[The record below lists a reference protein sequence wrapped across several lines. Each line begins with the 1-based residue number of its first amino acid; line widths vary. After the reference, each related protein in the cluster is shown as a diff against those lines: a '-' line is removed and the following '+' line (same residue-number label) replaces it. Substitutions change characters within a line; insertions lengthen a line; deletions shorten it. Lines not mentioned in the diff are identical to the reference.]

1 MNNKWQQFCEAEG
14 FVSNDDGVEVR
25 FESGRSQKVAVEDRG
40 DAFLLRSIVARQA
53 VVNEV
58 PDAALRAWVRNRSA
72 FLVGFRVDE
81 RGRVVGEAWIPKPGI
96 TNSEFQMVL
105 RHLATESDRFEF
117 QLTGQD
123 HE

>member
-1 MNNKWQQFCEAEG
+1 MNNNWRQFCKADG
-14 FVSNDDGVEVR
+14 FAPAGDGVEVQ
-25 FESGRSQKVAVEDRG
+25 FDGDRSQKVAVEDHG
-40 DAFLLRSIVARQA
+40 DAFLLRSIIAHQA
-53 VVNEV
+53 VVNKV
-58 PDAALRAWVRNRSA
+58 SDAAFRAWVHNRSA

-81 RGRVVGEAWIPKPGI
+81 RGRLVCEAWIPKQGI
-96 TNSEFQMVL
+96 TNTEFQLIV

>member
-1 MNNKWQQFCEAEG
+1 MNINWQQLCKTEG
-14 FVSNDDGVEVR
+14 IASDDDGVEVK
-25 FESGRSQKVAVEDRG
+25 FDNGRSQKVAVEDHG
-40 DAFLLRSIVARQA
+40 DAFLLRTIVARQA

-81 RGRVVGEAWIPKPGI
+81 RGRVVGEAWVPKPGI

-117 QLTGQD
+117 QLTGED
-123 HE
+123 RE

>member
-1 MNNKWQQFCEAEG
+1 VNINWRQFCKAEG
-14 FVSNDDGVEVR
+14 FASNDNGVEVR
-25 FESGRSQKVAVEDRG
+25 FDSGRSQKVAVEDHG
-40 DAFLLRSIVARQA
+40 DAFLLRSVVARQA

-96 TNSEFQMVL
+96 TSSEFQMVL

-123 HE
+123 RE

>member
-1 MNNKWQQFCEAEG
+1 MNINWQQFCKAEG
-14 FVSNDDGVEVR
+14 FASDDAGVEVR
-25 FESGRSQKVAVEDRG
+25 FDSGRSQKVAVEDRG
-40 DAFLLRSIVARQA
+40 DAYLLRSIVARQA

-81 RGRVVGEAWIPKPGI
+81 RGRVVGETWIPKPGI
-96 TNSEFQMVL
+96 TSSEFQMAL

-123 HE
+123 YE

>member
-1 MNNKWQQFCEAEG
+1 MNVNWWQFCKADG
-14 FVSNDDGVEVR
+14 FVADDDGVEVR
-25 FESGRSQKVAVEDRG
+25 FDNGRSQKVAVEDRG

-81 RGRVVGEAWIPKPGI
+81 RGRVVGETWIPKAGI
-96 TNSEFQMVL
+96 TNSEFQIVL

-117 QLTGQD
+117 QLTGRD
-123 HE
+123 YE

>member
-1 MNNKWQQFCEAEG
+1 MNINWRQFCKAEG
-14 FVSNDDGVEVR
+14 FASFDDGVEVR
-25 FESGRSQKVAVEDRG
+25 FDSGRSQKVAVEDHG
-40 DAFLLRSIVARQA
+40 DAFLLRSVVARQA
-53 VVNEV
+53 FVNEV

-81 RGRVVGEAWIPKPGI
+81 RGRVVGEAWVPKPGI

-117 QLTGQD
+117 QLTGED
-123 HE
+123 RE